1 MSGSEDVSATAATI
15 TPYTTAQTITPQDL
29 GDYNSISQINVA
41 AIAYTES
48 DNSSGGVTVTI
59 CTVAPSA

>member
-15 TPYTTAQTITPQDL
+15 TPYTTSQTIIPTDL
-29 GDYNSISQINVA
+29 GNYNAISQINVA

-48 DNSSGGVTVTI
+48 DNSAGGVTVTI
-59 CTVAPSA
+59 GTTAPTT